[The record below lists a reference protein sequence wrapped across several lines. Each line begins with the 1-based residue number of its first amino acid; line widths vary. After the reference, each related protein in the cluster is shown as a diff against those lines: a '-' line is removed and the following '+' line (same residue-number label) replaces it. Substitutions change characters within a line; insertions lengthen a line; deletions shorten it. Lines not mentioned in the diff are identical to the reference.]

1 MVISALPEPHIQS
14 FNEGQVFTW
23 QMILSGLL
31 PGKSV
36 PHSALLGALVAQV
49 PVQTGCI
56 QAKVLGATSYLF
68 SMGV

>member
-1 MVISALPEPHIQS
+1 MACCQGSLSDS
-14 FNEGQVFTW
+14 FLIAGH
-23 QMILSGLL
+23 
-31 PGKSV
+31 V